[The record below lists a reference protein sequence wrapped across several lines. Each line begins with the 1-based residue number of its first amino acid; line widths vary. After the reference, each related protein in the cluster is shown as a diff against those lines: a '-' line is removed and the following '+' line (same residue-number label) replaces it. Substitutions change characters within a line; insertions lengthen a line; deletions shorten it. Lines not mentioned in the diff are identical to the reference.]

1 MGIASDLYRGTT
13 NIDFRPLWR
22 RSVQIS
28 AAMLVISVLSLAG
41 RGVNLSIDFEGGG
54 KWEVPVPST
63 ITVADGR
70 DAVGIEDARVQILG
84 GDDSEGGNL
93 LRVQS
98 STAEFADNTRV
109 VTALAELAGV
119 DADQVKVDTVGPT
132 WGSQI
137 TGKALRA
144 LLLFFLVVAAY
155 LASRLE
161 WRMSVGALVAVVHDL
176 VITAG
181 VYSVTGFEVS
191 PATVIALLTIMGY
204 SIYDTVVV
212 YDKVL
217 ENQASP
223 LADGVDHTELIN
235 RSMNHVVMR
244 SINTTITT
252 VLPVLS
258 MLVVGGV
265 LLGGDSLRGFALALF
280 VGLILGTYSSIFLA
294 APTLAWL
301 KEREPETDEYRRR
314 RRRVAET
321 SGAESS
327 MASVPVGSKTDEEPE
342 QESVTEPDSASNEK
356 FDGEISV
363 SESGAGAPVIVPRG
377 RKKRRR

>member
-1 MGIASDLYRGTT
+1 MGIARDLYRGTT

-22 RSVQIS
+22 QSIRIS
-28 AAMLVISVLSLAG
+28 AALLVISTISLVV
-41 RGVNLSIDFEGGG
+41 RGVDLSIDFEGGG
-54 KWEVPVPST
+54 KWEVSVPADV
-63 ITVADGR
+63 TVSDGR
-70 DAVGIEDARVQILG
+70 DAVGIEDARVQVLG
-84 GDDSEGGNL
+84 GSDSSELNL

-98 STAEFADNTRV
+98 STAEFADSARV
-109 VTALAELAGV
+109 VAALAELAGV
-119 DADQVKVDTVGPT
+119 TPDEVLVDTVGPT

-137 TGKALRA
+137 TGKAVRA
-144 LLLFFLVVAAY
+144 LVLFFIVVAAY

-161 WRMSVGALVAVVHDL
+161 WRMSVGALIAVIHDL
-176 VITAG
+176 ALTAG
-181 VYSVTGFEVS
+181 VYSLVGFEVS

-223 LADGVDHTELIN
+223 VADGIDHTELIN
-235 RSMNHVVMR
+235 RSMNQVLMR

-265 LLGGDSLRGFALALF
+265 FLGGDSLQGFALALF

-294 APTLAWL
+294 APALAWL

-314 RRRVAET
+314 RRRA
-321 SGAESS
+321 AESVDGTPPEPIHQAEPKDTTEAS
-327 MASVPVGSKTDEEPE
+327 EKGAVKEKTGSGGVSKANISVPET
-342 QESVTEPDSASNEK
+342 
-356 FDGEISV
+356 
-363 SESGAGAPVIVPRG
+363 GAGAPIIVPKG
-377 RKKRRR
+377 RKNRRR